1 MAARQIDLYDK
12 QRRLAWYLIIPAV
25 LVVVLVIGYPLAQ
38 VVVYSF
44 LKYKLDGVT
53 PASFVGIDNY
63 AFVLSDPDWWRAVW
77 NTLVFTFFSVTLE
90 TILGLVVA
98 LVANAKFKGRTF
110 FRIAILIPWAIPTV
124 VSSQIWKWM
133 FNDVYGVVNLLLTSF
148 HIMPEKIAWLAV
160 PETAIPVIIAVDVW
174 KTVPF
179 MALLIL
185 AGLQTIPGDMYEAG
199 AIDGATGVKTFFYL
213 TLPFIMPTLLVALI
227 FRTLDALRVFDI
239 FYIMVGGAGDMAT
252 MATYNR
258 LQLIDF
264 LDAGVGSA
272 TSVIILVFIMVF
284 VVLYTRISKTSFQ

>member
-53 PASFVGIDNY
+53 PASFAGLDNH
-63 AFVLSDPDWWRAVW
+63 AFVLSDPDWWRSVW
-77 NTLVFTFFSVTLE
+77 NTLIFTFFSVTLE

-133 FNDVYGVVNLLLTSF
+133 FNDVYGVVNLLLTNF
-148 HIMPEKIAWLAV
+148 HIIPEKIAWLAV

-185 AGLQTIPGDMYEAG
+185 AGLQTIPSDMYEAG
-199 AIDGATGVKTFFYL
+199 AIA
-213 TLPFIMPTLLVALI
+213 VA
-227 FRTLDALRVFDI
+227 
-239 FYIMVGGAGDMAT
+239 
-252 MATYNR
+252 
-258 LQLIDF
+258 
-264 LDAGVGSA
+264 
-272 TSVIILVFIMVF
+272 
-284 VVLYTRISKTSFQ
+284 